1 MKEKKR
7 RYYALPCM
15 IAIAITAALVA
26 GSGFVLRGTLLKG
39 LPQYDGVPDIA
50 IPMMLLQDMGPLREA
65 RARAEWGASGHEAVP
80 PLAPSD
86 EPMPVAV
93 PVEITTAE
101 PAMSKGPT
109 IEPAMAA
116 ALAAEPADMPTV
128 EPPIT
133 AVPTE
138 APPVETPILKAPTA
152 TPAEMPTVEPPITA
166 VPTEAPPVE
175 TPIRKAPTSTP
186 ADRPTAAA
194 VAARRMLM
202 AKAPDEAPVI
212 EPAPE
217 PVPAEIT
224 ESFFD
229 HTLFIG
235 DSKTDGMRMWGRLG
249 EAEYFCGTSYSVFN
263 LFSRKTSDVH
273 FKEATLE
280 EVLSSREYNQIYILL
295 GYNEC
300 GYPYESL
307 MDQYRY
313 VVSRVHEAQP
323 KAKIILHG
331 IMHASARVAK
341 KHSYYTVAHIE
352 MMNDGLRQIAAET
365 EGFYYVDCNEAFCDA
380 DGYLLSRVSSDGE
393 HLTPEYTAQ
402 WAQEILKRAVV
413 D

>member
-65 RARAEWGASGHEAVP
+65 RARAEWEASGHEAVP
-80 PLAPSD
+80 TLAPSD

-138 APPVETPILKAPTA
+138 APPVETPIRKAPTA
-152 TPAEMPTVEPPITA
+152 
-166 VPTEAPPVE
+166 
-175 TPIRKAPTSTP
+175 TP

-202 AKAPDEAPVI
+202 AKAPDEALVM